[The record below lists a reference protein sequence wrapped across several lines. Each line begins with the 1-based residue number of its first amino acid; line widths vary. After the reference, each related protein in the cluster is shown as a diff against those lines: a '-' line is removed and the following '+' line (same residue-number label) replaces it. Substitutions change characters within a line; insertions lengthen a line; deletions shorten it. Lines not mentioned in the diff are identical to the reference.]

1 MKATLSGL
9 LFLLAAPLFA
19 QEDKVVLTSGEVL
32 EGCKVQSF
40 DIRELKYVPK
50 NGGAT
55 SVSTDRVAKVE
66 LAKFADTYR
75 RGVSSKDGNLY
86 MPVAR
91 DLVGDKNVLMA
102 QLGFL
107 AAANAYLDA
116 GMEVE
121 AFGALDELQK
131 AIPEAGTVADV
142 YRLKFEAYAGRGP
155 RGGQNA
161 MAVAKKYQAEATTG
175 AWPQGL
181 QIEAEFLVTL
191 AGAMDGSLQKPAFQ
205 SKLREI
211 ISRAAGSFPFV
222 ANRANVQLANS
233 LRETKDLEG
242 ARAIYTDLMGKES
255 VDDNTLAGAYL
266 GLGML
271 DLESADASK
280 KELFKEALLKF
291 LRVRVITKDSWPSLQ
306 AEALYHAILAADKW
320 GGEDARIISGRCRF
334 ILVNEYPNSE
344 WAERAKNK

>member
-1 MKATLSGL
+1 MKAILPGL
-9 LFLLAAPLFA
+9 LFVLAAPLFA
-19 QEDKVVLTSGEVL
+19 QEDKVTLTSGEVL
-32 EGCKVQSF
+32 DGCKVQSF

-55 SVSTDRVAKVE
+55 SVGTDRVAKVE

-102 QLGFL
+102 QLGFV

-116 GMEVE
+116 GMEAE

-142 YRLKFEAYAGRGP
+142 YRLKFETYAGRGP

-161 MAVAKKYQAEATTG
+161 MAVAKKYQADATTG

-181 QIEAEFLVTL
+181 QVEAEFLVAL
-191 AGAMDGSLQKPAFQ
+191 AGALEGSLQKPAFQ

-211 ISRAAGSFPFV
+211 VARAAGSFPLV

-271 DLESADASK
+271 DLESGDASK
-280 KELFKEALLKF
+280 KEVFKEALLKF
-291 LRVRVITKDSWPSLQ
+291 LRVRVVTKDSWPSLQ

-320 GGEDARIISGRCRF
+320 GGEDSRLISGRCRY
-334 ILVNEYPNSE
+334 ILMNEYPNSE